1 MTPEPLTDDR
11 ARRAIRSD
19 LHDTL
24 FVEAGAGTGKTREL
38 VARIV
43 ALVAEGVAL
52 PRIAAITFTNAAA
65 AELRE
70 RVRLELERT
79 AREDVAREPPFSAE
93 QRENCRLA
101 LGTIDAASIQ
111 TLHSFAQRILSL
123 YPIEAGLPPQLDLRD
138 DIAASIA
145 FEDRWQPFLDE
156 LLKDGYGDPGV
167 AAALVRAMTLGLTI
181 EHLHR
186 LAKRFHEEWDRVL
199 PAQFAQPPMPAV
211 TAEQVVAGLQD
222 ACDRQ
227 RDLKPGK
234 QDDKAYLALLRLGPL
249 LEELRDAQEALTSAQ
264 TADDRLVAEEQIIRL
279 LAFNG
284 KLAVGRIGQQG
295 NWEGGALAVIR
306 DASLAASDA
315 RSELLSELRAACLGP
330 LLGVLQAFVRDYR
343 DERIAQ
349 GTLEFHDLLVLTR
362 DLLAG
367 RLDVRRAL
375 ASRYQALLIDEFQDT
390 DPIQVE
396 IAVLIASTDPKAGQ
410 KPWDTAPVPPGRL
423 FFVGDPKQSIYR
435 FRRADIEVYTAAAA
449 RFGDGGCGRT
459 APLVTNFRSVP
470 SVITWVNHVFAELFR
485 LERTLSGAGS
495 AGQVVFQPLDPS
507 RESDPASP
515 VSVHLLGEPLASG
528 VSAARAQWTPAGRTL
543 TRTLARDL
551 RETEAAG
558 IAAMVARIKDEGA
571 RAGLW
576 RVWLDDAKE
585 WNAPRLADVAILLP
599 TRTAL
604 PALEEA
610 LSTAGIPCRV
620 ESRSLLFD
628 TPEVRDLLTIL
639 AAIDDPTDQ
648 VAVVAALRAPGFGC
662 SDRDLF
668 RFRSAGHSWDYS
680 RAAPEGLP
688 AEDLVMQ
695 SMAALKALHACR
707 WWLDPAEMVD
717 SVIRERRLF
726 QVAFAARRPRDSWQ
740 RLRFLHEQARAFT
753 GAGGRGLR
761 QFIRF
766 MDLQAKEDALLTD
779 TVVAE
784 RDDDAVRIMTVHAS
798 KGLEFPIV
806 ILAGLNVGP
815 NREGPALLWGTAGEP
830 QVRAGNAE
838 GPFATA
844 GFDDARSHDQAMD
857 RLEKDRLLYVAATRA
872 RDHLVVSVYH
882 SVAEDAKPH
891 AERHNESKCTAAEC
905 LYAISSGEPSLWLPA
920 MVEGAVAPRA
930 EATAPSPARP
940 DSAADREAWQDARTK
955 LIAGNARMAVVA
967 ATAIAK
973 SAAAAAGPVEK
984 DEPLEDEAPWKKG
997 RAGTSVGR
1005 AVHAVLQTV
1014 DLATGDGLAAAARA
1028 QTIAE
1033 SVEDRLEDVVRFAR
1047 AALDSD
1053 AVREAVAS
1061 GRSWREVYVSAPVDG
1076 VVVEGFV
1083 DLLYETPEG
1092 LVVVD
1097 YKTDTV
1103 GSAEAVDRAMERY
1116 RLQGAAYV
1124 LALQESLGRP
1134 VARCVFVFVQPRHE
1148 RTIPDLAAALDE
1160 VRRIIPTALS
1170 AAAAR

>member
-1 MTPEPLTDDR
+1 MTTQPLADDR

-19 LHDTL
+19 LNDTL

-38 VARIV
+38 VSRIV
-43 ALVAEGVAL
+43 ALVASGVAL

-65 AELRE
+65 AELRD
-70 RVRLELERT
+70 RVRLQLERG
-79 AREDVAREPPFSAE
+79 AREDVTRDPPFSAE
-93 QRENCRLA
+93 QRENCNLA

-123 YPIEAGLPPQLDLRD
+123 YPIESGLPPELDLRND
-138 DIAASIA
+138 VAASIA
-145 FEDRWQPFLDE
+145 FEDRWQPFLE
-156 LLKDGYGDPGV
+156 GLLQDGHGDPDV
-167 AAALVRAMTLGLTI
+167 AAAVVRAMTLGLTI
-181 EHLHR
+181 DHLHR

-211 TAEQVVAGLQD
+211 TAAQVIAALQD
-222 ACDRQ
+222 ACDRGH
-227 RDLKPGK
+227 DLKPGK
-234 QDDKAYLALLRLGPL
+234 DEDKAYLALLRLGPL
-249 LEELRDAQEALTSAQ
+249 LEELRAAQEALTSAQ
-264 TADDRLVAEEQIIRL
+264 TEDDRLVAEEQIIRL

-284 KLAVGRIGQQG
+284 KLAVGKIGQQG
-295 NWEGGALAVIR
+295 NWEGGALTVIR
-306 DASLAASDA
+306 DATAAAADA

-330 LLGVLQAFVRDYR
+330 LLGVLQTFVRQYR
-343 DERIAQ
+343 DERVAQ
-349 GTLEFHDLLVLTR
+349 GTLEFHDLLILTR
-362 DLLAG
+362 DLLVH
-367 RLDVRRAL
+367 DVSVRRAL

-449 RFGDGGCGRT
+449 RFGGDGCGRT
-459 APLVTNFRSVP
+459 VPLVTNFRSVP
-470 SVITWVNHVFAELFR
+470 SVIAWVNHVFAELFT
-485 LERTLSGAGS
+485 LERTLPGAGR

-507 RESDPASP
+507 RPGDPASP
-515 VSVHLLGEPLASG
+515 VSVRLLGGPLDKRAF
-528 VSAARAQWTPAGRTL
+528 SADR
-543 TRTLARDL
+543 L
-551 RETEAAG
+551 REAEARG
-558 IAAMVARIKDEGA
+558 IAALVSEIRDVTETPARWCVCAEEGA
-571 RAGLW
+571 GW
-576 RVWLDDAKE
+576 R
-585 WNAPRLADVAILLP
+585 APRLADVAILLP

-639 AAIDDPTDQ
+639 AAVDDPTDQ

-662 SDRDLF
+662 SDRDIF
-668 RFRSAGHSWDYS
+668 RFRSASNSWDYR
-680 RAAPEGLP
+680 RAAPEGLS
-688 AEDLVMQ
+688 ADDLVVQ
-695 SMAALKALHACR
+695 SMAALKALHECR

-717 SVIRERRLF
+717 RVIRERRLF

-766 MDLQAKEDALLTD
+766 MELQAEEDALLTD

-806 ILAGLNVGP
+806 ILAGLSAGS
-815 NREGPALLWGTAGEP
+815 NREGPGLLWDAAGGP

-838 GPFATA
+838 GPFVTA

-882 SVAEDAKPH
+882 SVAENAQPH
-891 AERHNESKCTAAEC
+891 AERHRENKCPAAEC
-905 LYAISSGEPSLWLPA
+905 LYAIGSGAPGLWVQA
-920 MVEGAVAPRA
+920 GAEGAVAAPAHAAPPR
-930 EATAPSPARP
+930 TARP
-940 DSAADREAWQDARTK
+940 DSAAGREAWQEARTK
-955 LIAGNARMAVVA
+955 LIADNARMPVVA
-967 ATAIAK
+967 ATGIAK
-973 SAAAAAGPVEK
+973 AAAAAAGPIEK

-1014 DLATGDGLAAAARA
+1014 DLATGEGLEAAARA
-1028 QTIAE
+1028 QATAE
-1033 SVEDRLEDVVRFAR
+1033 AVEDRLEDVVRFAR
-1047 AALDSD
+1047 AALESD

-1097 YKTDTV
+1097 YKTDSV
-1103 GSAEAVDRAMERY
+1103 ESAEAVDQAMGRY
-1116 RLQGAAYV
+1116 RLQGAAYA

-1148 RTIPDLAAALDE
+1148 RTIPDLGAAIDE

-1170 AAAAR
+1170 PATVR